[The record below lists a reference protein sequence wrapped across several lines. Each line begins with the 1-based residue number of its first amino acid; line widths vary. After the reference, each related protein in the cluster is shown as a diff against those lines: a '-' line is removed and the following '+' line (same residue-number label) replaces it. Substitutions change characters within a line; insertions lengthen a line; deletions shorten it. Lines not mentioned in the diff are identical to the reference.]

1 MEAVNIWAVLVAAVV
16 SFLVGG
22 VWFSMACFG
31 KTWMREVKLTED
43 QIANAN
49 MKKVFGLAFVFTFI
63 VAYCLATFI
72 STPEVTGLTGAFYG
86 FLAGFGWIFFA
97 FAVNG
102 LFEQKSW
109 RYTLISG
116 GYWVVVLTLMGAIIG
131 FWR

>member
-1 MEAVNIWAVLVAAVV
+1 MDGVNIWAVLVAAVV

-31 KTWMREVKLTED
+31 KTWMREVKLTEE

-49 MKKVFGLAFVFTFI
+49 MKKV
-63 VAYCLATFI
+63 
-72 STPEVTGLTGAFYG
+72 
-86 FLAGFGWIFFA
+86 FA